1 MLSRRGQYIIE
12 YAILIAIVTAACSGM
27 VIYLRRA
34 VQGQTKLVGDEFN
47 EAGESWNRAQGFV
60 QGTTAHQPGEIG
72 IVLPGAPG
80 GGQGQGQGGE

>member
-34 VQGQTKLVGDEFN
+34 VQGQTKLVGDELS
-47 EAGESWNRAQGFV
+47 EAGEGWNRARGYA
-60 QGTTAHQPGEIG
+60 QGTEAYYPETTDALVLAEERG
-72 IVLPGAPG
+72 INVRNA
-80 GGQGQGQGGE
+80 ED